1 MTDLLIAYLFSVFA
15 TYRTA
20 RMVALEDGPGNV
32 FMDVRGALLG
42 APSWVQKGM
51 GCPLCLGFWIAFIP
65 AAIVGLSFGLPWWQF
80 AGLQL
85 AVSGGQAFLWD
96 LVSDAD

>member
-1 MTDLLIAYLFSVFA
+1 MTNLLIAYLLSVFA

-42 APSWVQKGM
+42 TPAWVQKGM
-51 GCPLCLGFWIAFIP
+51 GCPLCLGFWIAAIP
-65 AAIVGLSFGLPWWQF
+65 ALALAWAFGLWVWVL
-80 AGLQL
+80 GLWL
-85 AVSGGQAFLWD
+85 SIAGGQAFLWD